1 MAQCCY
7 DAEAKARKHSFART
21 VKMLVVLADRESKE
35 VLLEYACDPEAFDAC
50 AVEAIKDVVSE
61 HGKPRTIYV
70 SRDYSADSL
79 CDLAHWANIR
89 LAQVAS
95 VPRATDGLRCEGA
108 V

>member
-1 MAQCCY
+1 
-7 DAEAKARKHSFART
+7 
-21 VKMLVVLADRESKE
+21 MLVVLADRESKE
-35 VLLEYACDPEAFDAC
+35 VLLEYACDPEAFDVC
-50 AVEAIKDVVSE
+50 VVEAIKDVVSE

-79 CDLAHWANIR
+79 CDLAHWGNIR

-95 VPRATDGLRCEGA
+95 VPGAADGLRCEGA